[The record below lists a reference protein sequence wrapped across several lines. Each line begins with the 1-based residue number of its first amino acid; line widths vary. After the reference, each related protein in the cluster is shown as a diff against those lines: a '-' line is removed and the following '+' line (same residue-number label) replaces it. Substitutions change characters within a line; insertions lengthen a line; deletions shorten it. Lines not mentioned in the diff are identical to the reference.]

1 MTMATANIAKERKDV
16 QMTISDLLE
25 CLDTFG
31 ISAKLVKGSP
41 KTVITGVTIDSRTA
55 QKGDLFIAIKGTHT
69 DGHSFIPDAIKKGAV
84 AVMVENPKMDAL
96 ETASVTTPG
105 ENPVVI
111 AVDDTHKAAA
121 FAASAFYGFPTEKL
135 HLTGVTGTNGKTSTT
150 ILIEAIYRQ
159 AGFEVGRIGTIG
171 YCWKENF
178 IQAPLTTPDPIMLQR
193 LFSQM
198 VSDGVNRVV
207 MEVSSHAL
215 AQKRIF
221 GCFYDIAVFTNLS
234 HDHLDFHETMEDY
247 FEAKSLLFLEHLGR
261 RRHAAMPAAAGHAV
275 INIDD
280 PYGARLV
287 GMLEGKDVEVL
298 TYGISSPAHCGIA
311 PLIYPVHI
319 QGCADSTSLVVKT
332 PIGEVSIRS
341 NLIGR
346 LNIYNIL
353 AAVGA
358 GIASGIDLEIIAR
371 GIASVKAVDGR
382 LQKVSVDAPFHVI
395 VDYAHTPDAM
405 EKALSCVRELAK
417 GRVITVFG
425 CGGDRDRTKR
435 PLMAKVAADF
445 SDVVIITS
453 DNPRTE
459 DPQKIIDDIL
469 AGMPSD
475 WVRDDLKL
483 PKKVFSVIIDRRA
496 AIKRAIQIAQPGDVV
511 FIGGKGHETYQI
523 IGREKI
529 PFDDRCVVKECYDEL
544 KETCEKQS

>member
-1 MTMATANIAKERKDV
+1 MTV
-16 QMTISDLLE
+16 SDLLE
-25 CLDTFG
+25 CFSAVG

-41 KTVITGVTIDSRTA
+41 NTVITGLTLDSRTA

-69 DGHSFIPDAIKKGAV
+69 DGHSFIPDAIKNGAV
-84 AVMVENPKMDAL
+84 AVMVENSRMDSIESNAVI
-96 ETASVTTPG
+96 TSG
-105 ENPVVI
+105 ENPTII
-111 AVDDTHKAAA
+111 AVDDTHKASA
-121 FAASAFYGFPTEKL
+121 FVASAFYDFPTEKL
-135 HLTGVTGTNGKTSTT
+135 HLTGVTGTNGKTTTT

-171 YCWKENF
+171 YCWKEKF
-178 IQAPLTTPDPIMLQR
+178 IQAPLTTPDPIRLQR

-198 VSDGVNRVV
+198 VSDGIKRVV

-221 GCFYDIAVFTNLS
+221 GCFYDVAVFTNLS

-247 FEAKSLLFLEHLGR
+247 FKAKSFLFLEHLGR
-261 RRHAAMPAAAGHAV
+261 RPNPVLSTSSGYAV

-280 PYGARLV
+280 PYGVRLV
-287 GMLEGKDVEVL
+287 GMLEGKNAKVL
-298 TYGISSPAHCGIA
+298 TYGICNPALGGTA
-311 PLIYPVHI
+311 PLIYPVQI
-319 QGCADSTSLVVKT
+319 QGCADGTLLIIKT
-332 PIGEVSIRS
+332 PVGEVSINS
-341 NLIGR
+341 KLIGR
-346 LNIYNIL
+346 LNIYNML

-358 GIASGIDLEIIAR
+358 GIASGIDLEVIAK
-371 GIASVKAVDGR
+371 GIASVKEVDGR
-382 LQKVSVDAPFHVI
+382 LQKVPIDAPFHVV

-405 EKALSCVRELAK
+405 EKALSCLRELAK

-435 PLMAKVAADF
+435 PLMARVAANF

-459 DPQKIIDDIL
+459 DPQKIIDDIIT
-469 AGMPSD
+469 GMPSD
-475 WVRDDLKL
+475 WIRDDLKL
-483 PKKVFSVIIDRRA
+483 PKKVFSVIIDRRT
-496 AIKRAIQIAQPGDVV
+496 AIKKAIQIAQPGDIV

-529 PFDDRCVVKECYDEL
+529 PFDDRCVVKECHDEL
-544 KETCEKQS
+544 KGMCDRQS